1 MQTLVCTLMRLL
13 VSSGDRGAGAL
24 ALMPAAWKML
34 ASYMLVSGAPSSS
47 ALDAAKACRV
57 QGVGEPRSPASLAV
71 VCPAACSLADPCL
84 ILPPACCWPQEG
96 APPEGTGLSGKVPQL
111 SHLAPSTLLAMLQAC
126 SVGSSSGS
134 GSGAGGGSGSG
145 GSGGAAEVEVP
156 QPKRRRRSSSSS
168 RQGGEAAAGDAEVAA
183 DAASAQQ
190 LNTAAAGSAA
200 SGRGT
205 LRVGDAA
212 VDTGA
217 VQSAVQRV
225 LQWLTT
231 TTHDNWR
238 GSNYVQWRSG
248 AVAQLPAQQ
257 QQQQVAPVQ
266 LPAALAAAMQQQQ
279 QQQQQEQEQE
289 AAVAAAMQQQQEA
302 IVAQAAQLQ
311 AHIQAAMAAPE
322 GLPVAMQEA
331 AAAANVAAM
340 AAVAA
345 AAPAAPPAQPQQQQQ
360 QQQAGAALPRQA
372 FVQRQLVAPT
382 VAAAF
387 DDHW

>member
-156 QPKRRRRSSSSS
+156 QPKRRRRSSGSS

-238 GSNYVQWRSG
+238 GSNYLQWRSG

-257 QQQQVAPVQ
+257 QQQQQVAPVQ
-266 LPAALAAAMQQQQ
+266 QPAALAAAMQQQQ
-279 QQQQQEQEQE
+279 QE
-289 AAVAAAMQQQQEA
+289 QEA

-360 QQQAGAALPRQA
+360 QQAGAALPRQA